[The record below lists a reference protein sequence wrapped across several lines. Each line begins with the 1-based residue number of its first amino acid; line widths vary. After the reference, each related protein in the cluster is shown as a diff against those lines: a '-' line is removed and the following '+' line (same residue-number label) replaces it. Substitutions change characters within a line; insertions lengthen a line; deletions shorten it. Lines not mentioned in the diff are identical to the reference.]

1 MLDGFYIFRN
11 PQITLLL
18 VLLGIEPCSKNQLF
32 GMVLP
37 LGTLLCSK
45 NLSSRTP
52 LFGSTLLLV
61 SHSIYLRGI

>member
-1 MLDGFYIFRN
+1 MIRN

-18 VLLGIEPCSKNQLF
+18 QLLELLGIELCSKNLLF

-45 NLSSRTP
+45 HLSFRTL
-52 LFGSTLLLV
+52 LFGSTL
-61 SHSIYLRGI
+61 